1 MRYRPFGRSGLAL
14 SNIGLNLRWE
24 KLHKNRSLL
33 QKLIFTAL
41 ENGINTYHFDS
52 TEPGFLQSASEI
64 FGVVERKLLFV
75 SVNAHEPTQTPDA
88 SVCALAP
95 LKERLR
101 GAIKDSGFHWIDL
114 LLFEQPGAAELPD
127 DSLNFLDSLK
137 RSKMLRYFGA
147 TCEAEDMAALV
158 ASGKFDVIKT
168 SYDIDSSWDKRR
180 QIDNAVSKELN
191 VFATDVMPDAYR
203 KASDVVPKE
212 ARRGWFGAKPVNPLG
227 GAGTHAFLHQTKD
240 WTPEELCL
248 GYALSQSGLSC
259 IFVDA
264 DGPDHLESLAA
275 VPERHLPSSVPA
287 QIEMARFNGRSPKSA

>member
-52 TEPGFLQSASEI
+52 AEPGFLQSASEI
-64 FGVVERKLLFV
+64 FGVVERKLLFI
-75 SVNAHEPTQTPDA
+75 SINAHEPTQAPDA
-88 SVCALAP
+88 SVCAMP
-95 LKERLR
+95 VLKDRLR
-101 GAIKDSGFHWIDL
+101 SAIKDSGFHWIDL
-114 LLFEQPGAAELPD
+114 LLFDQPAAEFIPD

-137 RSKMLRYFGA
+137 RSKMLRYVGT
-147 TCEAEDMAALV
+147 TCEAEQMADLV
-158 ASGKFDVIKT
+158 ASGNFDVIKT

-191 VFATDVMPDAYR
+191 VFGTDVMPEAYR
-203 KASDVVPKE
+203 KASDVVPKA
-212 ARRGWFGAKPVNPLG
+212 ARRSWFGGKAANPLG
-227 GAGTHAFLHQTKD
+227 GAGTHAFLHQTHD

-248 GYALSQSGLSC
+248 GYALSQPGLSC
-259 IFVDA
+259 IFIDA
-264 DGPDHLESLAA
+264 DTPDHLESLAA

-287 QIEMARFNGRSPKSA
+287 QIEMARFNGRAPKSA

>member
-1 MRYRPFGRSGLAL
+1 MHYRPFGRSGLAL

-52 TEPGFLQSASEI
+52 ADTGFLQSASEI

-75 SVNAHEPTQTPDA
+75 SINANEPNQPSDA

-101 GAIKDSGFHWIDL
+101 TAIKDSGFHWIDL
-114 LLFEQPGAAELPD
+114 LLFNQPGAGEIPD
-127 DSLNFLDSLK
+127 DSLAFLDSLK
-137 RSKMLRYFGA
+137 RSKMLRYIGT
-147 TCEAEDMAALV
+147 TCEAEEMAALV
-158 ASGKFDVIKT
+158 ASGNFDVIKT
-168 SYDIDSSWDKRR
+168 SYDIDTSWDKRR
-180 QIDNAVSKELN
+180 QIDNAVAKELN
-191 VFATDVMPDAYR
+191 VFGTDVMPDAYR

-212 ARRGWFGAKPVNPLG
+212 ARRGWFGSKAANPLG
-227 GAGTHAFLHQTKD
+227 GAGTHAFLHQTHD
-240 WTPEELCL
+240 WSPEELCL
-248 GYALSQSGLSC
+248 GYALSQPGLSC
-259 IFVDA
+259 IYVDV
-264 DGPDHLESLAA
+264 DSPDHLESLAA

-287 QIEMARFNGRSPKSA
+287 QIEMARFNHRAPKTA